1 MSANCVI
8 VDRTHASKGIITSRR
23 AAEMLEFIESC
34 GGAPEGALSI
44 TFRKSLQLIG
54 KLRGAGMIYRAKAD
68 KETLWLP
75 VDVPAPVYE
84 QFLKISAVGW
94 LAARLKES
102 GGAYKDGNAIFPTG
116 RVFPV
121 SIVPPSPRGVCLAV
135 IIKPGKTSLE
145 KGSVW
150 VAKQDLVV
158 RNIKECL
165 KAI

>member
-1 MSANCVI
+1 MGANRVF
-8 VDRTHASKGIITSRR
+8 VDRTFAGKGIVTSSR

-34 GGAPEGALSI
+34 GGVPEGALSI
-44 TFRKSLQLIG
+44 SFRKSLQLIS
-54 KLRGAGMIYRAKAD
+54 KLRGAGMIYRAKVD

-75 VDVPAPVYE
+75 VEIPPPEYE

-102 GGAYKDGNAIFPTG
+102 GGAYKDGNAVFPTG

-135 IIKPGKTSLE
+135 IIKPGKASLE

-158 RNIKECL
+158 RNIKECV